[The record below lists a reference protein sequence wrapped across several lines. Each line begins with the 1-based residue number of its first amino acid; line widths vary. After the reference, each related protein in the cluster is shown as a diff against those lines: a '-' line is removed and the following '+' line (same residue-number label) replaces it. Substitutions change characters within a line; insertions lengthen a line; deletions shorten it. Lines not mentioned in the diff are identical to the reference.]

1 MSSMWPVA
9 VMKRGAAKQDDTAA
23 AQWVAIGPCG
33 HRSVCARCIVQVRFV
48 SKDRRCYLCRAPCP
62 LVVVVKGDCINGAD
76 ILAELPS
83 SPSMITRQGRVDNFW
98 FNVDTAA
105 YFADEQQFKVA
116 RIACVKKSFYKP
128 KEWWR
133 SHRRDVCRKNE
144 SYVVE
149 SDNLPR
155 VNKCCTVVC

>member
-1 MSSMWPVA
+1 MKQPPNTMSTKAVCHVVVDIELQDVA
-9 VMKRGAAKQDDTAA
+9 RGGTAA
-23 AQWVAIGPCG
+23 TTTNCCAVCVEPLEWVAIGPCG
-33 HRSVCARCIVQVRFV
+33 HRCVCARCIVQVRFV
-48 SKDRRCYLCRAPCP
+48 SEDRCCHVCRAPCP
-62 LVVVVKGDCINGAD
+62 LVVVVKGHCINGAD

-128 KEWWR
+128 KVR
-133 SHRRDVCRKNE
+133 PFN
-144 SYVVE
+144 
-149 SDNLPR
+149 
-155 VNKCCTVVC
+155 CC